1 MRNFN
6 WKTLLLLAASA
17 LLVFCTQAG
26 AEVAGPDHPPR
37 ISMTEVQ
44 KMLDSGEEI
53 LFIDT
58 RTNRQWQSA
67 RHKIPGAVRVSSN
80 SDLLELTKNYP
91 ADQAIVTYCT

>member
-1 MRNFN
+1 MRNFS
-6 WKTLLLLAASA
+6 WKSLLLLAASA
-17 LLVFCTQAG
+17 LLLSCSQVD

-37 ISMTEVQ
+37 ISMNEVQ
-44 KMLDSGEEI
+44 KMLDSGEDI

-67 RHKIPGAVRVSSN
+67 RHKIPGAIRVSSN
-80 SDLLELTKNYP
+80 SDILALTKNYP